1 VFVCFKQET
10 NEETSVPTSGTQPS
24 DGRVPPNEGGVQL
37 GTGGISC
44 AIKNV
49 VWITIKNI

>member
-10 NEETSVPTSGTQPS
+10 NVETSVPTSGTQS
-24 DGRVPPNEGGVQL
+24 TDGGVQPNESGVQF
-37 GTGGISC
+37 GTGGTSC

-49 VWITIKNI
+49 VWITLKII

>member
-1 VFVCFKQET
+1 MFVCFKQET
-10 NEETSVPTSGTQPS
+10 IEETSVPTSGTHAN
-24 DGRVPPNEGGVQL
+24 DGRVPPNEGGVHIYMI
-37 GTGGISC
+37 GISC